1 MTLRPSWFTGKRLQ
15 TRLILW
21 TGVILIVAITAASEI
36 RTRYNIKILE
46 SNLKVRSETL
56 VGALNK
62 TLGNMAKSPDLD
74 INALK
79 DRLQEFVEADR
90 TLTRLDIL
98 QSSNGSLLA
107 TSSDESEPAIH
118 NVPPELTTRIE
129 TLAGERVMVT
139 TAPLEGTPFSL
150 VAFSSLENIDRYQ
163 EVNRWITWAFSL
175 FLLAIVLP
183 P

>member
-21 TGVILIVAITAASEI
+21 TGVILIVSITAASEI
-36 RTRYNIKILE
+36 RTRYNIRILE

-74 INALK
+74 MNALK
-79 DRLQEFVEADR
+79 NRLQEFVEADR

-98 QSSNGSLLA
+98 QGNNGRLSLLA
-107 TSSDESEPAIH
+107 TSSDESEP
-118 NVPPELTTRIE
+118 
-129 TLAGERVMVT
+129 
-139 TAPLEGTPFSL
+139 
-150 VAFSSLENIDRYQ
+150 
-163 EVNRWITWAFSL
+163 
-175 FLLAIVLP
+175 
-183 P
+183 